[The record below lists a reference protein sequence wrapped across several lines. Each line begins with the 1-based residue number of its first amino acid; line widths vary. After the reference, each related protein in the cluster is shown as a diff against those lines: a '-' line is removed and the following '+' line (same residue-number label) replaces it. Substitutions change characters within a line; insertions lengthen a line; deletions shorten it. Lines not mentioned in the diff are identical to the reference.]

1 MEDKKTKLQTK
12 DNQTWTLVAQRL
24 YDPFFPHIVHSLNP
38 GACRNVSLT
47 TKMSVEIQIK
57 SRHLPWAKKEQAT
70 KQIDFEKLF
79 SDYWT
84 TKERELTQ
92 LG

>member
-1 MEDKKTKLQTK
+1 
-12 DNQTWTLVAQRL
+12 
-24 YDPFFPHIVHSLNP
+24 
-38 GACRNVSLT
+38 
-47 TKMSVEIQIK
+47 MSVEIQIK
-57 SRHLPWAKKEQAT
+57 SGNLPWAKREQTTKE
-70 KQIDFEKLF
+70 IDFEKLF